1 MPTNEDFSVFGED
14 SFQTNVLHALIIDV
28 AYSEQILDILD
39 VEFFASEGHASIFEF
54 LKENVEGK
62 ARFPSMEVLKYW
74 VNEDLAKGPLRDQV
88 VEILTAIQK
97 SDGTEIE
104 YVKEKSIEFCKNQA
118 MKNALID
125 SVDLLGRGKYDE
137 IFSLMQDALL
147 AGQERDLGH
156 VYFEDLENRNQKIM
170 RNPIATG
177 MGAPLDDILGGGLS
191 SGELGCV
198 LAPTG
203 IGKSMALLNIA
214 YGAMMRG
221 LNVVYYTLELSE
233 TQVGVRM
240 DARVCNMPI
249 DQVYKSPLVVGKQ
262 LEKIKDTVGRLV
274 IKQFPTKGA
283 SVTSIK
289 GHIAKLKTTKFI
301 PDLIIIDYA
310 DLMKPLSRFKE
321 KRHELESIYESLR
334 GMAVELGVPIWTA
347 SQSNRSSMDKA
358 YVTLSDI
365 SESYAKAQVADVII
379 SIQRSIDEKRNN
391 KASFFV
397 AKNRAGRD
405 GIVMEALMDTA
416 TAYIEVLNEIDYM
429 QDDERVVLEDPSNS
443 PQGKDKLRA
452 FLKGRENGR

>member
-1 MPTNEDFSVFGED
+1 MSNKEDFGIFGEE
-14 SFQTNVLHALIIDV
+14 SFQTNVLHGLIIDS
-28 AYSEQILDILD
+28 AYAEQILDILD
-39 VEFFASEGHASIFEF
+39 VEYFSSEGHATIFDF

-62 ARFPSMEVLKYW
+62 AIFPSMEVLKYW
-74 VNEDLAKGPLRDQV
+74 VNEDLEKGPMRDQV
-88 VEILTAIQK
+88 IEILRDIVK
-97 SDGTEIE
+97 SEGTEIE

-118 MKNALID
+118 MKNALLD
-125 SVDLLGRGKYDE
+125 SVDLLGRGDYDG
-137 IFSLMQDALL
+137 IFAKMQDALL

-156 VYFEDLENRNQKIM
+156 VYFEDLANRNQKIM

-177 MGAPLDDILGGGLS
+177 MGKPLDDILGGGLS
-191 SGELGCV
+191 SGELGCI

-203 IGKSMALLNIA
+203 VGKSMALVNIA
-214 YGAMMRG
+214 YGAMMKG

-240 DARVCNMPI
+240 DSRVCNMPI

-262 LEKIKDTVGRLV
+262 LEKIKPTVGRLI

-301 PDLIIIDYA
+301 PDVIIIDYA

-365 SESYAKAQVADVII
+365 SESYAKAQVADVIL
-379 SIQRSIDEKRNN
+379 SLQRSVDDKRNN
-391 KASFFV
+391 KGTFFL
-397 AKNRAGRD
+397 AKSRAGRD
-405 GIVMEALMDTA
+405 GVIFDALVDTS
-416 TAYIEVLNEIDYM
+416 TAYIEILSETDYM
-429 QDDERVVLEDPSNS
+429 DENERVSLDEPSNS
-443 PQGKDKLRA
+443 KHGKDRLLE
-452 FLKGRENGR
+452 FLSNRK

>member
-1 MPTNEDFSVFGED
+1 MANQDFSIFGED
-14 SFQTNVLHALIIDV
+14 SFQTNVLHALIIDT

-39 VEFFASEGHASIFEF
+39 VEFFSSEGHATIFDF

-74 VNEDLAKGPLRDQV
+74 VNEDLGKGPMRDQV
-88 VEILTAIQK
+88 IEILRTIQK

-118 MKNALID
+118 MKNALMD

-137 IFSLMQDALL
+137 IFSLMQEALM
-147 AGQERDLGH
+147 AGQERDQGH
-156 VYFEDLENRNQKIM
+156 VYFEDLDSRNQKIM

-177 MGAPLDDILGGGLS
+177 MGSPLDSILGGGLS
-191 SGELGCV
+191 SGELGCI

-203 IGKSMALLNIA
+203 VGKSMALVNIA
-214 YGAMMRG
+214 YGAMMAG

-240 DARVCNMPI
+240 DSRVCNMPI

-262 LEKIKDTVGRLV
+262 LEKIKPNVGRLI

-289 GHIAKLKTTKFI
+289 GHIAKLKTTKFV
-301 PDLIIIDYA
+301 PDVILIDYA
-310 DLMKPLSRFKE
+310 DLMKPLARFKE

-334 GMAVELGVPIWTA
+334 GMAVELKIPIWTA

-358 YVTLSDI
+358 FVTLADI

-391 KASFFV
+391 KASFFI

-405 GIVMEALMDTA
+405 GVIMDALMDTA
-416 TAYIEVLNEIDYM
+416 TAYIEVLSETDYM
-429 QDDERVVLEDPSNS
+429 DANEQVDLTEPSNTKH
-443 PQGKDKLRA
+443 GKDKLKD
-452 FLKGRENGR
+452 FLKGRDNGR